1 MFIMLSMEEPETEP
15 SRGPTVLHQAL
26 RIAGKDLSVEWTARV
41 TTVRVLPFAGVLV
54 LLFAV
59 ALDPDRGMLPR
70 VAPGL
75 FWLAALLSALL
86 AIGRAF
92 AVERENAAGAGLLLS
107 GLDPAAFYLGK
118 ALAVAAQ
125 LFVLEA
131 IVAVAMAGLYDVTV
145 EDLWLVGAGAVLAT
159 AGIAAAGTLY
169 GALVMVDRGR
179 DSLLALL
186 LLPVLVPVLLAATR
200 VFEAA
205 VDGAV
210 AGDGAWL
217 GLLAVFA
224 ALYGGL
230 GMLTFGSLLEEA

>member
-1 MFIMLSMEEPETEP
+1 MAHQRDGEQWGGQLLP
-15 SRGPTVLHQAL
+15 QAL
-26 RIAGKDLSVEWTARV
+26 AIAGKDLRVEWSSKV
-41 TTVRVLPFAGVLV
+41 TTVRVVPFAGVLV

-59 ALDPDRGMLPR
+59 ALDPDRGLLPR

-75 FWLAALLSALL
+75 FWLAILLSALL

-92 AVERENAAGAGLLLS
+92 AVERHNAAGAGLLLS
-107 GLDPAAFYLGK
+107 GLDPAAMFLGK
-118 ALAVAAQ
+118 AAALLAQ
-125 LFVLEA
+125 LLVLEA
-131 IVAVAMAGLYDVTV
+131 IVGVAMAGLYDVTFT
-145 EDLWLVGAGAVLAT
+145 DPWLLLMGALLAT

-169 GALVMVDRGR
+169 GALVVVDRGR

-186 LLPVLVPVLLAATR
+186 LLPVLLPVLLAATR

-205 VDGAV
+205 TEGATGSDV
-210 AGDGAWL
+210 AWL

-230 GMLTFGSLLEEA
+230 GMLTFGSLIEEA

>member
-1 MFIMLSMEEPETEP
+1 MGGEGQGKTGGRSVLSQE
-15 SRGPTVLHQAL
+15 L
-26 RIAGKDLSVEWTARV
+26 RVTGKDLAVEWSARV
-41 TTVRVLPFAGVLV
+41 TLVRVLPFAGVLV
-54 LLFAV
+54 LLFAI
-59 ALDPDRGMLPR
+59 ALDPDRGLLPR

-92 AVERENAAGAGLLLS
+92 AIERENAAGAGMILS

-118 ALAVAAQ
+118 ALALAVQ
-125 LFVLEA
+125 LLVVEA
-131 IVAVAMAGLYDVTV
+131 IVGLGMTALYDVTV
-145 EDLWLVGAGAVLAT
+145 RDLWLVVVGAILAT

-169 GALVMVDRGR
+169 GALVVLDRGR

-205 VDGAV
+205 LEGAV

>member
-1 MFIMLSMEEPETEP
+1 MIMEEGEP
-15 SRGPTVLHQAL
+15 QREGQVLVQAL
-26 RIAGKDLSVEWTARV
+26 HVAGKDLSIEWTARV
-41 TTVRVLPFAGVLV
+41 TMIRVLPFAGVLV

-59 ALDPDRGMLPR
+59 ALDPDRGVLPR

-92 AVERENAAGAGLLLS
+92 AVERENSAGAGLVLS
-107 GLDPAAFYLGK
+107 GLDPTAFYLGK
-118 ALAVAAQ
+118 ALALVVQ
-125 LFVLEA
+125 LLVLEA
-131 IVAVAMAGLYDVTV
+131 IVGVGMVALYDVSVT
-145 EDLWLVGAGAVLAT
+145 DPWLVVVGAVLAT
-159 AGIAAAGTLY
+159 SGIAAAGTLY

-186 LLPVLVPVLLAATR
+186 LLPVLVPVLLAGTR

-205 VDGAV
+205 LEGAA